1 MPLTPRALIPRELV
15 RGDAGSVACVR
26 TCSARSDS
34 VEPVG
39 YAPNVLIPRELVV
52 GAVQMFSVKTSDGV
66 VATSFK
72 KDDKVPQSLNPN
84 F

>member
-1 MPLTPRALIPRELV
+1 MPLTPRA
-15 RGDAGSVACVR
+15 
-26 TCSARSDS
+26 
-34 VEPVG
+34 
-39 YAPNVLIPRELVV
+39 LIPRELVV

-84 F
+84 LALLSGAVSG